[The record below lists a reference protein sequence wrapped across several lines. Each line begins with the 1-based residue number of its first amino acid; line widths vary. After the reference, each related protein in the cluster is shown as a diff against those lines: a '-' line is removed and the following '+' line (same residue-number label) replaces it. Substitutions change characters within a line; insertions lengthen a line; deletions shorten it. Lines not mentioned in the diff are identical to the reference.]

1 MAPMLSLLATALGLG
16 SWIVAI
22 LMAVKMFK
30 AQPAQIWQGI
40 LTILCGLFA
49 LIYGWMKKDELGLD
63 KLPLIYT
70 ALLAGAIVC
79 NIAAIA
85 MAGAGA

>member
-1 MAPMLSLLATALGLG
+1 MAGIFSILATVLGLG

-63 KLPLIYT
+63 NLPLIYT
-70 ALLAGAIVC
+70 GLLGGAIVC
-79 NIAAIA
+79 NILVVV